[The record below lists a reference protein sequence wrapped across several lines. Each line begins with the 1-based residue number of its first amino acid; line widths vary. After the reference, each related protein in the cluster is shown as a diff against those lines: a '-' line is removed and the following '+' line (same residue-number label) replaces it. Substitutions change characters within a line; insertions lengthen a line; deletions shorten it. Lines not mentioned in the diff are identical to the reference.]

1 MLASVLAAVTL
12 LSAAGV
18 VSAACQNDAVC
29 QSLGC
34 KDQFQVVLGNT
45 EIVEAK
51 TTAPVR
57 IDEDIYRLHLGY

>member
-1 MLASVLAAVTL
+1 MLAPVLAAVTF
-12 LSAAGV
+12 LSAAGI

-34 KDQFQVVLGNT
+34 KDQFQVVFGNT

-57 IDEDIYRLHLGY
+57 IDEDIYRSQSSY